1 MLKGV
6 FGLSDAPREWG
17 SFDSARAWLRRLR
30 SAGRAATMDY
40 RRPEPLVDPRLLERD
55 QRYSRFL
62 NSLDREAA
70 VLITIFRSSK
80 ESKIDVKSDAGSGE
94 T

>member
-6 FGLSDAPREWG
+6 FGLSDAPREW
-17 SFDSARAWLRRLR
+17 FLRLR
-30 SAGRAATMDY
+30 KSLAKAAKERWKAATMDY

-55 QRYSRFL
+55 QRYSPFL

-80 ESKIDVKSDAGSGE
+80 KVRSM
-94 T
+94 